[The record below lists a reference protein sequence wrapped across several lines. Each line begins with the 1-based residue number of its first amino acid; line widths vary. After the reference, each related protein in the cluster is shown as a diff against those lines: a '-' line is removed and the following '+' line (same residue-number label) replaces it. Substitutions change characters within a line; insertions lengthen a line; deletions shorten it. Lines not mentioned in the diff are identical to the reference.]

1 MLTRQETNYLGKE
14 PDHAQLTTIIG
25 MMGAGKSKLGYIVS
39 KSLNVNF
46 YDIDD
51 LIEKDLNTSI
61 KELFKSHGEAYFR
74 RVEEAKIKI
83 VINNAISRNEK
94 AIVSIGGGAF
104 DNQHSRELL
113 LKNTK
118 VIWLNVPT
126 DILIKR
132 IGDGSKRPMIKGNI
146 EKSITEI
153 LSKRVKYYSL
163 SHHQL
168 NAYNL
173 TQKQITK
180 KMIQFISPESKK
192 DYR

>member
-83 VINNAISRNEK
+83 VINNAISKNEK
-94 AIVSIGGGAF
+94 AIVSVGGGAF

-132 IGDGSKRPMIKGNI
+132 IGDGSKRPMIKGNV

-180 KMIQFISPESKK
+180 KMIQFISPENKK

>member
-1 MLTRQETNYLGKE
+1 MFISQETNYLGKE

-25 MMGAGKSKLGYIVS
+25 MMGAGKSKIGYIVS

-51 LIEKDLNTSI
+51 LIEKELNTSI

-74 RVEEAKIKI
+74 SVEEAKIEI
-83 VINNAISRNEK
+83 VIKNAVSKNEK
-94 AIVSIGGGAF
+94 AIISIGGGAF
-104 DNQHSRELL
+104 DNQYSRELL

-173 TQKQITK
+173 TQKQITE
-180 KMIQFISPESKK
+180 KMIQFISPENKK

>member
-1 MLTRQETNYLGKE
+1 MLIRQETNYLGKE

-132 IGDGSKRPMIKGNI
+132 IGDGSKRPMIKGNV

-180 KMIQFISPESKK
+180 KMIQFISPENKK

>member
-1 MLTRQETNYLGKE
+1 MLIRQETNYLGKE
-14 PDHAQLTTIIG
+14 PNHAPLTTIIG

-39 KSLNVNF
+39 KILNVNF

-61 KELFKSHGEAYFR
+61 KELFKSQGEAYFR

-83 VINNAISRNEK
+83 VINNAISKNEK

-153 LSKRVKYYSL
+153 LSKRIKYYTL

-180 KMIQFISPESKK
+180 KMIQFISPENKK

>member
-1 MLTRQETNYLGKE
+1 MLIRQETNYLGKE

-51 LIEKDLNTSI
+51 LIEKELNTSI

-74 RVEEAKIKI
+74 SVEEAKIEI
-83 VINNAISRNEK
+83 VIKNAVKKNEK
-94 AIVSIGGGAF
+94 AIISIGGGAF
-104 DNQHSRELL
+104 DNQYSRELL

-173 TQKQITK
+173 TQKQITE
-180 KMIQFISPESKK
+180 KMIQFISPENKK

>member
-173 TQKQITK
+173 TQKQITE
-180 KMIQFISPESKK
+180 KMIQFISPENKK

>member
-1 MLTRQETNYLGKE
+1 MLIRQETNYLGKE

-25 MMGAGKSKLGYIVS
+25 MMGAGKSRLGYIVS

-51 LIEKDLNTSI
+51 LIEKELNTSI

-74 RVEEAKIKI
+74 SVEEAKIEIIIK
-83 VINNAISRNEK
+83 NAVSKNEK
-94 AIVSIGGGAF
+94 AIISIGGGAF
-104 DNQHSRELL
+104 DNQYSRELL

-173 TQKQITK
+173 TQKQITE
-180 KMIQFISPESKK
+180 KMIQFISPENKK

>member
-1 MLTRQETNYLGKE
+1 MFISQETNYLGKE

-51 LIEKDLNTSI
+51 LIEKELNTSI

-83 VINNAISRNEK
+83 VINNAISKNEK

-180 KMIQFISPESKK
+180 KMIQFISPENKK

>member
-132 IGDGSKRPMIKGNI
+132 IGDGSKRPMIKGNV

-180 KMIQFISPESKK
+180 KMIQFISPKNKK

>member
-153 LSKRVKYYSL
+153 LSKRIKYYTL

-180 KMIQFISPESKK
+180 KMIQFISPENNK

>member
-1 MLTRQETNYLGKE
+1 MLTRQITNYLGKKPE
-14 PDHAQLTTIIG
+14 HNQLTTIIG

-39 KSLNVNF
+39 KSLNINF

-51 LIEKDLNTSI
+51 LIEKELNTSI

-83 VINNAISRNEK
+83 VINNAISKNEK

-180 KMIQFISPESKK
+180 KMIQFISPETKK

>member
-61 KELFKSHGEAYFR
+61 KELFKSRGEAYFR

-153 LSKRVKYYSL
+153 LSKRIKYYTL

-180 KMIQFISPESKK
+180 KMIQFISPETQK

>member
-1 MLTRQETNYLGKE
+1 MFISQETNYLGKE

-39 KSLNVNF
+39 KSINVNF

-51 LIEKDLNTSI
+51 LIEKELNTSI

-83 VINNAISRNEK
+83 VINNAISKNEK

-173 TQKQITK
+173 TQKQITE
-180 KMIQFISPESKK
+180 KMIQFISPENKK

>member
-1 MLTRQETNYLGKE
+1 MFISQETNYLSKE

-51 LIEKDLNTSI
+51 LIEKELNTSI

-74 RVEEAKIKI
+74 SVEEAKIEI
-83 VINNAISRNEK
+83 VINNAISKNEK

-153 LSKRVKYYSL
+153 LSKRIKYYSL

-180 KMIQFISPESKK
+180 KMIQFISPENKK

>member
-1 MLTRQETNYLGKE
+1 MLTRKKTNYLGKE
-14 PDHAQLTTIIG
+14 TDHAQLTTIIG
-25 MMGAGKSKLGYIVS
+25 MMGAGKSKIGYIVS
-39 KSLNVNF
+39 KILNINF
-46 YDIDD
+46 YDIDN
-51 LIEKDLNTSI
+51 LIEKELNTSI

-74 RVEEAKIKI
+74 RVEEAKIEI
-83 VINNAISRNEK
+83 VINNAISKNEK
-94 AIVSIGGGAF
+94 AIISIGGGAF
-104 DNQHSRELL
+104 DNQYSRELL

-180 KMIQFISPESKK
+180 KMIQFISPETQK

>member
-132 IGDGSKRPMIKGNI
+132 IGDGSKRPMIKGNV

-173 TQKQITK
+173 TQKQINK
-180 KMIQFISPESKK
+180 KMIQFISPQNKK

>member
-132 IGDGSKRPMIKGNI
+132 IGDGSKRPMIKGNV

-180 KMIQFISPESKK
+180 KMIQFISPQNKK
-192 DYR
+192 DYK

>member
-1 MLTRQETNYLGKE
+1 MLIRQETNYLGKE

-94 AIVSIGGGAF
+94 AIISIGGGAF

-180 KMIQFISPESKK
+180 KMIQFISPENKK

>member
-1 MLTRQETNYLGKE
+1 MLIRQETNYLGKE
-14 PDHAQLTTIIG
+14 PDHTQLTTIIG

-51 LIEKDLNTSI
+51 LIEKELNTSI
-61 KELFKSHGEAYFR
+61 KELFKSHGEPYFR
-74 RVEEAKIKI
+74 RVEEAKIEI
-83 VINNAISRNEK
+83 VIKNAVSKNEK
-94 AIVSIGGGAF
+94 AIISIGGGAF
-104 DNQHSRELL
+104 DNQYSRELL

-173 TQKQITK
+173 TQKQITE
-180 KMIQFISPESKK
+180 KMIQFISPENKK

>member
-94 AIVSIGGGAF
+94 AIISIGGGAF

-118 VIWLNVPT
+118 VIWLNVPI

-132 IGDGSKRPMIKGNI
+132 IGDGSKRPMIKGNV

-180 KMIQFISPESKK
+180 KMIQFISPENKK

>member
-83 VINNAISRNEK
+83 VIDNAISRNEK

-132 IGDGSKRPMIKGNI
+132 IGDGSKRPMIKGNV

-180 KMIQFISPESKK
+180 KMIQFISPENKK

>member
-39 KSLNVNF
+39 KILNVNF

-83 VINNAISRNEK
+83 VINNAISKNEK

-153 LSKRVKYYSL
+153 LSKRIKYYSL

-180 KMIQFISPESKK
+180 KMIQFISPENKK

>member
-1 MLTRQETNYLGKE
+1 MLIRQETNYLGKE

-51 LIEKDLNTSI
+51 LIEKELNTSI

-74 RVEEAKIKI
+74 RVEEAKIEI
-83 VINNAISRNEK
+83 VINNAISKNEK
-94 AIVSIGGGAF
+94 AIISIGGGAF
-104 DNQHSRELL
+104 DNQYSRELL

-153 LSKRVKYYSL
+153 LSKRIKYYTL

-173 TQKQITK
+173 TQKQITE
-180 KMIQFISPESKK
+180 KMIQFISPENKK

>member
-1 MLTRQETNYLGKE
+1 MLTRQESNYLGKE

-132 IGDGSKRPMIKGNI
+132 IGDGSKRPMIKGNV

-180 KMIQFISPESKK
+180 KMIQFISPQNKK

>member
-83 VINNAISRNEK
+83 VINNAISKNEK

-104 DNQHSRELL
+104 DNQYSRELL

-180 KMIQFISPESKK
+180 KMIQFISPETQK

>member
-74 RVEEAKIKI
+74 KVEEAKIKI
-83 VINNAISRNEK
+83 VINNAISKNEK
-94 AIVSIGGGAF
+94 AIVSVGGGAF

-132 IGDGSKRPMIKGNI
+132 IGDGSKRPMIKGNV

-173 TQKQITK
+173 TEKQITK
-180 KMIQFISPESKK
+180 KMIQFISPVNKK

>member
-74 RVEEAKIKI
+74 RVEEAKIEI
-83 VINNAISRNEK
+83 VINNAISKNEK
-94 AIVSIGGGAF
+94 AIISIGGGAF
-104 DNQHSRELL
+104 DNQYSRELL

-173 TQKQITK
+173 TQKQITE
-180 KMIQFISPESKK
+180 KMIQFISPENKK

>member
-14 PDHAQLTTIIG
+14 PDHARLTTIIG

-104 DNQHSRELL
+104 DNQNSRELL

-132 IGDGSKRPMIKGNI
+132 IGDGSKRPMIKGNV

-180 KMIQFISPESKK
+180 KMIQFISPENKK

>member
-94 AIVSIGGGAF
+94 AIISIGGGAF

-173 TQKQITK
+173 TQKQITE
-180 KMIQFISPESKK
+180 KMIQFISPENKK

>member
-118 VIWLNVPT
+118 VIWLNVPI

-132 IGDGSKRPMIKGNI
+132 IGDGSKRPMIKGNV

-180 KMIQFISPESKK
+180 KMIQFISPENKK

>member
-1 MLTRQETNYLGKE
+1 MLIRQETNYLGKE

-39 KSLNVNF
+39 KSLNVKF

-83 VINNAISRNEK
+83 VINNAISKNEK
-94 AIVSIGGGAF
+94 AIISIGGGAF
-104 DNQHSRELL
+104 DNQYSRELL

-180 KMIQFISPESKK
+180 KMIQFISPENKK

>member
-51 LIEKDLNTSI
+51 LIEKELNTSI

-74 RVEEAKIKI
+74 SVEEAKIEI
-83 VINNAISRNEK
+83 VIKNAVSKNEK
-94 AIVSIGGGAF
+94 AIISIGGGAF
-104 DNQHSRELL
+104 DNQYSRELL

-173 TQKQITK
+173 TQKQITE
-180 KMIQFISPESKK
+180 KMIQFISPENKK

>member
-1 MLTRQETNYLGKE
+1 MLIRQETNYLGKE

-39 KSLNVNF
+39 KSINVNF

-83 VINNAISRNEK
+83 VINNAISKNEK

-132 IGDGSKRPMIKGNI
+132 IGNGSKRPMIKGNV

-180 KMIQFISPESKK
+180 KMIQFISPENKK

>member
-132 IGDGSKRPMIKGNI
+132 IGDGSKRPMIKGN
-146 EKSITEI
+146 
-153 LSKRVKYYSL
+153 
-163 SHHQL
+163 H
-168 NAYNL
+168 
-173 TQKQITK
+173 
-180 KMIQFISPESKK
+180 
-192 DYR
+192 

>member
-1 MLTRQETNYLGKE
+1 
-14 PDHAQLTTIIG
+14 
-25 MMGAGKSKLGYIVS
+25 MMGAGKSQLGYIVS

-51 LIEKDLNTSI
+51 LIEKELNTSI

-74 RVEEAKIKI
+74 SVEEAKIEI
-83 VINNAISRNEK
+83 VIKNAVSKNEK
-94 AIVSIGGGAF
+94 AIISIGGGAF
-104 DNQHSRELL
+104 DNQYSRELL

-173 TQKQITK
+173 TQKQITE
-180 KMIQFISPESKK
+180 KMIQFISPENKK

>member
-1 MLTRQETNYLGKE
+1 MLIRQETNYLGKE

-132 IGDGSKRPMIKGNI
+132 IGDGSKRPMIKGNV

-180 KMIQFISPESKK
+180 KMIQFISPQNKK

>member
-1 MLTRQETNYLGKE
+1 MLIRQETNYLGKE

-46 YDIDD
+46 YDIDN
-51 LIEKDLNTSI
+51 LIEKELNTSI
-61 KELFKSHGEAYFR
+61 KELFKSHGEAFFR
-74 RVEEAKIKI
+74 RVEEAKIEI
-83 VINNAISRNEK
+83 VIKNAVSKNEK
-94 AIVSIGGGAF
+94 AIISIGGGAF
-104 DNQHSRELL
+104 DNQYSRELL

-173 TQKQITK
+173 TQKQITE
-180 KMIQFISPESKK
+180 KMIQFISPENKK

>member
-1 MLTRQETNYLGKE
+1 MLTRQETNYLRKE

-39 KSLNVNF
+39 KTLNINF

-74 RVEEAKIKI
+74 RVEEAKIEI
-83 VINNAISRNEK
+83 VINNAISKNEK
-94 AIVSIGGGAF
+94 AIISIGGGAF
-104 DNQHSRELL
+104 DNQYSRELL

-173 TQKQITK
+173 TLKQITK
-180 KMIQFISPESKK
+180 KMIQFISPENKK

>member
-1 MLTRQETNYLGKE
+1 MLIRQETNYLGKE

-94 AIVSIGGGAF
+94 AIISIGGGAF

-132 IGDGSKRPMIKGNI
+132 IGDASKRPMIKGNV

-180 KMIQFISPESKK
+180 KMMQFISPENKK